1 MEATRRFL
9 ALTGRKLYVVGPL
22 LPSSVDENATKNELS
37 QSPKA
42 QEIEAFM
49 ERILRTNGEKSLIYV
64 WLCDVLEVIALM
76 LFRYLLARCSGLRSL
91 RRSGRSW
98 TRY

>member
-1 MEATRRFL
+1 MFCSNPLFDPPESTEATRRFL

-64 WLCDVLEVIALM
+64 WLCDALEVIVH
-76 LFRYLLARCSGLRSL
+76 
-91 RRSGRSW
+91 
-98 TRY
+98 